1 MQSTE
6 GLHVFHARKQGI
18 RVCGNV
24 HTRVAPLS
32 LTAISDR

>member
-18 RVCGNV
+18 HVCGNV